1 MSKNKIRVAVLGLHN
16 HYHIYPMAHYI
27 SQGDVPEIVWA
38 GIYDERTQQA
48 HQFARQY
55 GLRKAYETREALFA
69 DPEVDA
75 VLVMSDT
82 GAHEQDVIDCARH
95 GKHVLLDKPISI
107 TTDQAERMIR
117 AADEA
122 GVVLMM
128 AYLIRYLPP
137 YIRAR
142 QLIEEGVIGKP
153 LTMKISIR
161 CPLYFITDSPDTKE
175 PGWYVDP
182 ARGGYGGF
190 NDHGIHYTDI
200 MRYLLG
206 SEPVSVFGQVAKLKH
221 KELEVDDYGVCV
233 VNMDGG
239 EIVTIESTWHAP
251 GWYAPMISQEECLIV
266 GTEGEI
272 QIHYQKSPQMEVS
285 GKGIEGRQYF
295 DWQGDD
301 RYEVCYR
308 DCLNDFV
315 AVVTGGKTDYVSGTD
330 GWKAL
335 RVIEGAYRSSES
347 GSLVTLTGEK
357 EGETA

>member
-1 MSKNKIRVAVLGLHN
+1 MPNANLRVAVLGLHN
-16 HYHIYPMAHYI
+16 HYHIYPMARYI
-27 SQGDVPEIVWA
+27 AQGEVPGIEWA
-38 GIYDERTQQA
+38 GVYDERTPQA
-48 HQFARQY
+48 ERFARDY
-55 GLRKAYETREALFA
+55 GLTERYPTREALFA
-69 DPEVDA
+69 DPNVDA

-82 GAHEQDVIDCARH
+82 GSHERDVLDCAKH

-107 TTDQAERMIR
+107 TTEQAERMVR
-117 AADEA
+117 AADDA
-122 GVVLMM
+122 NIVFMM

-137 YIRAR
+137 YVKAR
-142 QLIEEGVIGKP
+142 QLIEAGVIGKP

-161 CPLYFITDSPDTKE
+161 CPLYFITDSPDVAE

-182 ARGGYGGF
+182 KRGGYGGF

-233 VNMDGG
+233 VTMDQG

-272 QIHYQKSPQMEVS
+272 QIHYQKSPQLEVS
-285 GKGIEGRQYF
+285 GNGINGREYF

-301 RYEVCYR
+301 RYEACYKA
-308 DCLNDFV
+308 CLLEFIEVAKGNKAV
-315 AVVTGGKTDYVSGTD
+315 AVSGKD
-330 GWKAL
+330 GLQAL
-335 RVIEGAYRSSES
+335 KVIEGAYRSSA
-347 GSLVTLTGEK
+347 TGRLIELA
-357 EGETA
+357 EIDGGIAR